1 MASLIEIRWTVEV
14 PPPHIEIPA
23 NPWVWIDVARLDAAW
38 RGSGQYV
45 GLCGQALPGGNAMP
59 ERYERFGLW
68 LNGRDDVHMPFVSL
82 DGEGV
87 SFTNG
92 RHRFAW
98 CRDHGVAA
106 LPVEV
111 CEAERAAFAERFGTE
126 SRVSQA
132 EIPS

>member
-1 MASLIEIRWTVEV
+1 MASLIKIRWTVEP
-14 PPPHIEIPA
+14 PPPHLEVPA
-23 NPWVWIDVARLDAAW
+23 NPSVWIDVARLDAAW
-38 RGSGQYV
+38 RGSQQYV
-45 GLCGQALPGGNAMP
+45 GFGGQAVPGGSAKP
-59 ERYERFGLW
+59 ERYEGFGLW
-68 LNGRDDVHMPFVSL
+68 LEPGVDVHMPFVSL
-82 DGEGV
+82 EDEGV

-111 CEAERAAFAERFGTE
+111 CAAELAAFAERFGTK
-126 SRVSQA
+126 SGVSQA

>member
-1 MASLIEIRWTVEV
+1 MASLIEIRWTVET
-14 PPPHIEIPA
+14 PPPHLQLPA

-38 RGSGQYV
+38 QGSTQYV
-45 GLCGQALPGGNAMP
+45 GFGGQAVSGGSVMP
-59 ERYERFGLW
+59 DRYEGFGLW
-68 LNGRDDVHMPFVSL
+68 LKPGVDVHMPFVSL
-82 DGEGV
+82 EGEGV
-87 SFTNG
+87 AFNNG

-111 CEAERAAFAERFGTE
+111 CEAELAAFAERFGTE